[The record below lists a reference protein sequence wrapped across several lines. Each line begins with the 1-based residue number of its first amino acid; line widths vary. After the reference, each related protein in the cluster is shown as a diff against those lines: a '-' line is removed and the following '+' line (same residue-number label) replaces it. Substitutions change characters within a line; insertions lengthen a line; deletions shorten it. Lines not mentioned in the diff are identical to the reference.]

1 MTGPAPIAQT
11 PAWSAVMATA
21 SRGETGP
28 RCQCQGQCGQAH
40 AKGAGRCPRLHGD
53 HAKGGPVRLVAA
65 PADPTIEVE
74 AAMFLR
80 ADKLR
85 AWCPSCHDG
94 ARRTSRK
101 ALAEPLSDLAR
112 CIRDGSESERTEAG
126 IRLAAANGTGMARVG
141 LDAFAANVIG
151 NVQQIVV
158 VGEQRWVRQGQK
170 LITLT
175 GPCETIEMFSPLEG
189 VVAAINPAVIRDP
202 GLALHDPYGK
212 GWVCQ
217 IKSSEMETNRRNL
230 MHGSMAAR
238 WLENSFTQLKS
249 MLAEA
254 DAVLAQDG
262 GLPLHGAFSRL
273 SPQQRKQLVKEF
285 FLS

>member
-1 MTGPAPIAQT
+1 MLYLDRG
-11 PAWSAVMATA
+11 
-21 SRGETGP
+21 SRGETEELPGGASV
-28 RCQCQGQCGQAH
+28 RTAVSCLAQGRVLA
-40 AKGAGRCPRLHGD
+40 
-53 HAKGGPVRLVAA
+53 
-65 PADPTIEVE
+65 VE
-74 AAMFLR
+74 AEAALR
-80 ADKLR
+80 QGGAVSIGWAVAILLLMLAVFYFRRRQAAQVATLLPSDAPR
-85 AWCPSCHDG
+85 AHPKPVSAVELPGGYFFHPSH
-94 ARRTSRK
+94 TWM
-101 ALAEPLSDLAR
+101 AEH
-112 CIRDGSESERTEAG
+112 
-126 IRLAAANGTGMARVG
+126 GTGMARVG
-141 LDAFAANVIG
+141 LDTFAANVIG
-151 NVQQIVV
+151 NVQHIAV

-202 GLALHDPYGK
+202 GLALRDPYGK

-217 IKSSEMETNRRNL
+217 IKSWEMETNRRNL

-254 DAVLAQDG
+254 DPVLAQDG